1 MDTKYQLVIIGT
13 NNAYKDKIIDTF
25 NKRVQ
30 DLGLTR
36 NSVIILDEKNFKG
49 NYSKN
54 SPTVALY
61 FGGNVSKFPN
71 IDILETLIN
80 DASFIL
86 PIGDD
91 LDRILAQIPEDIN
104 SLNAYRLDNE
114 SKVEPLVSRIL
125 EGFSLL
131 RTERRL
137 FISYRRVE
145 SRSIAVQLYESLDQ
159 AGFDVFLDTHSI
171 RPGDPVQEELWH
183 RLVDTDVV
191 VLLDT
196 IGFLVS
202 EWTERELAKA
212 SAMSIGILQLIWPN
226 SNSIKNSPLSIP
238 VNLKKEDFEREDF
251 TNRNS
256 LLLDSTIQY
265 ITSQVESL
273 RARNLAARRDN
284 LIAEFMKSA
293 ESLNM
298 SPTLHSEKIITIDRS
313 DGKSVGVIPTVGV
326 PHAFTYHQK
335 DDLVKA
341 IKLNNVIESFLI
353 YDHSNIKDEWL
364 SHLSWLDKRL
374 PIKTIKFTDRE
385 EWLKQL

>member
-1 MDTKYQLVIIGT
+1 MNTKYQLVFIGT
-13 NNAYKDKIIDTF
+13 ENTYKESIADTF
-25 NKRVQ
+25 TKRIQ
-30 DLGLTR
+30 ELGLTT
-36 NSVIILDEKNFKG
+36 NSIIILDEKNFQNDYK
-49 NYSKN
+49 KN

-61 FGGNVSKFPN
+61 FGGNVSNFPN
-71 IDILETLIN
+71 IDILDTLIQ

-91 LDRILAQIPEDIN
+91 LDRILAQIPKNIN
-104 SLNAYRLDNE
+104 SLNGFELSNQT
-114 SKVEPLVSRIL
+114 KIEPLVSRIL

-145 SRSIAVQLYESLDQ
+145 SRSIAVQLYEGLDQ

-196 IGFLVS
+196 IGFLES
-202 EWTERELAKA
+202 QWTERELAKA

-226 SNSIKNSPLSIP
+226 SNSTKNSPLSIP
-238 VNLKKEDFEREDF
+238 FNLKKEDFESEDF
-251 TNRNS
+251 ADKNS
-256 LLLDSTIQY
+256 VLIDSTIQY

-284 LIAEFMKSA
+284 LITEFMKSA

-313 DGKSVGVIPTVGV
+313 DGKSVVIIPTVGV

-335 DDLVKA
+335 DDLVKT
-341 IKLNNVIESFLI
+341 IKLNKVTESFLI
-353 YDHSNIKDEWL
+353 YDHTNIKDEWL
-364 SHLSWLDKRL
+364 IHLSWLDKRL